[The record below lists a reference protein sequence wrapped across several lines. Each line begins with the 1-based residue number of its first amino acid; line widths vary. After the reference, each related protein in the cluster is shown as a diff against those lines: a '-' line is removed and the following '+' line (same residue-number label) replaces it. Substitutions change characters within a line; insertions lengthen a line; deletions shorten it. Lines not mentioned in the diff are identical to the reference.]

1 MKQLATGQP
10 APFGAHLRDNG
21 VNFCLYSAHA
31 EKVELCLFDETGSE
45 QHLPLPGRTG
55 NLWHGFLPDAK
66 AGQRYGYRIYGPFD
80 PKNGHR
86 FNPKKVLIDPSARAV
101 DGVLHDNARFTGG
114 TDAPDDKDS
123 AVVAPKSV
131 VVAGN
136 FDWGDDKPPAIPW
149 GETVIYEAHVR
160 GLTRQHPR
168 IPAAIRG
175 TYAGLAHPVMLEYLQ
190 HLGVT
195 AIELLPV
202 QHHADEP
209 RLQKLGLS
217 NYWGYNVLAPCAV
230 DPRYASGQG
239 GVSALNEFK
248 SAVKALHQAGI
259 EVILDVVFNHS
270 AELDIDGPF
279 ISFRGIDN
287 ASYYWLN
294 EDGSDNNMTGC
305 GNTLRLMDDEVIAWT
320 LDCLNYWVRECH
332 VDGFRFDLAT
342 VLGRTPEFSPQS
354 PLFNAIKQD
363 AVLSQVKLIAEPWD
377 IGTGGYQLGNFP
389 PPFAEWSD
397 IWRDDMRQFW
407 LHGDI
412 SLGQFAGRLAASADK
427 FNPAQ
432 REPWASV
439 NMLTAHDGFTLRDLV
454 SFNQKHNQA
463 NGEENRDGH
472 NENFSQNHGEEGLEA
487 SAHVLQQRRLS
498 QRALLATL
506 FLSQGTPMLLAGDE
520 QGNSQSGNNN
530 AYCQDN
536 PLTWLDW
543 ENADESLTAYT
554 SALIA
559 LRRKIP
565 ALTQNRWWQEGSEDV
580 QWLNQQGQPMSPG
593 DWEQG
598 PQQWLQICLSQ
609 RWLLIVNASLHEVDL
624 QLPPGNWQP
633 VAPFNSVL
641 FDEEPRRVME
651 GSQWRAAAKTL
662 CVLQDFTPQSRSL

>member
-1 MKQLATGQP
+1 MKQLAAGQP

-66 AGQRYGYRIYGPFD
+66 AGQRYGYRVCGPFD

-101 DGVLHDNARFTGG
+101 DGVLHDNVRFTGG

-136 FDWGDDKPPAIPW
+136 FDWGDDKPPAKPW

-168 IPAAIRG
+168 IPAAVRG

-342 VLGRTPEFSPQS
+342 VLGRTQEFSAQS

-407 LHGDI
+407 RSVLPQPVMLL
-412 SLGQFAGRLAASADK
+412 S
-427 FNPAQ
+427 
-432 REPWASV
+432 EPS
-439 NMLTAHDGFTLRDLV
+439 
-454 SFNQKHNQA
+454 S
-463 NGEENRDGH
+463 
-472 NENFSQNHGEEGLEA
+472 
-487 SAHVLQQRRLS
+487 LS
-498 QRALLATL
+498 Q
-506 FLSQGTPMLLAGDE
+506 
-520 QGNSQSGNNN
+520 
-530 AYCQDN
+530 
-536 PLTWLDW
+536 
-543 ENADESLTAYT
+543 
-554 SALIA
+554 
-559 LRRKIP
+559 
-565 ALTQNRWWQEGSEDV
+565 
-580 QWLNQQGQPMSPG
+580 
-593 DWEQG
+593 
-598 PQQWLQICLSQ
+598 
-609 RWLLIVNASLHEVDL
+609 
-624 QLPPGNWQP
+624 
-633 VAPFNSVL
+633 
-641 FDEEPRRVME
+641 
-651 GSQWRAAAKTL
+651 
-662 CVLQDFTPQSRSL
+662 

>member
-1 MKQLATGQP
+1 MKQLEPGQP

-45 QHLPLPGRTG
+45 QHLPLNARTG
-55 NLWHGFLPDAK
+55 NLWHGFLPGAK
-66 AGQRYGYRIYGPFD
+66 AGQRYGYRVYGPFD
-80 PKNGHR
+80 PKKGHR
-86 FNPKKVLIDPSARAV
+86 FNPKKVLIDPSARAI
-101 DGVLHDNARFTGG
+101 DGVLLDNARFTGG
-114 TDAPDDKDS
+114 VDAPDDRDS

-131 VVAGN
+131 VVAGK
-136 FDWGDDKPPAIPW
+136 FDWEEDKPPATPW
-149 GETVIYEAHVR
+149 GNTVIYEAHVR
-160 GLTRQHPR
+160 GLTRQHPH
-168 IPAAIRG
+168 IPAALRG

-209 RLQKLGLS
+209 RLQRLGLT

-230 DPRYASGQG
+230 DPRYASGLG
-239 GVSALNEFK
+239 GVSALSEFK

-270 AELDIDGPF
+270 AELAIDGPF

-287 ASYYWLN
+287 ASWYWLN

-305 GNTLRLMDDEVIAWT
+305 GNSLRLVDEEVIAWT
-320 LDCLNYWVRECH
+320 LDCLRYWVRECH

-342 VLGRTPEFSPQS
+342 LLGRTPEFTAQS
-354 PLFNAIKQD
+354 PLFEAIKQD
-363 AVLSQVKLIAEPWD
+363 PVLSQVKLIAEPWD

-389 PPFAEWSD
+389 APFAEWND
-397 IWRDDMRQFW
+397 VWRDEMRQFW

-412 SLGQFAGRLAASADK
+412 SIGKFAGRVAASADK
-427 FNPAQ
+427 FDPTQ
-432 REPWASV
+432 RAPYASI
-439 NMLTAHDGFTLRDLV
+439 NMLTAHDGFTLRDVV
-454 SFNQKHNQA
+454 SFNDKHNQA

-487 SAHVLQQRRLS
+487 SADVLQQRRLS

-520 QGNSQSGNNN
+520 HGNSQLGNNN

-536 PLTWLDW
+536 PLTWLNW
-543 ENADESLTAYT
+543 ENADESLTAYVC
-554 SALIA
+554 ALIA

-565 ALTQNRWWQEGSEDV
+565 ALTQNRWWQDDSGDV
-580 QWLNQQGQPMSPG
+580 QWLNQQGQSMSIG
-593 DWEQG
+593 DWEHG
-598 PQQWLQICLSQ
+598 PQQWLQIRLSQ
-609 RWLLIVNASLHEVDL
+609 RWLLIVNASLHDVDL
-624 QLPPGNWQP
+624 QLPLGNWQP

-662 CVLQDFTPQSRSL
+662 CVLQDVTPQSR

>member
-1 MKQLATGQP
+1 MKQLEPGQP

-21 VNFCLYSAHA
+21 VNFCLFSAHA

-45 QHLPLPGRTG
+45 QHLPLTSRTG
-55 NLWHGFLPDAK
+55 NLWHGFLPGAK

-80 PKNGHR
+80 PLHGHR
-86 FNPKKVLIDPSARAV
+86 FNPKKVLIDPSARAI
-101 DGVLHDNARFTGG
+101 DGVLLDNARFTGG
-114 TDAPDDKDS
+114 IDAPDDRDS

-136 FDWGDDKPPAIPW
+136 FDWEEDKPPATPW
-149 GETVIYEAHVR
+149 GDTVIYEAHVR

-168 IPAAIRG
+168 IPAALRG

-209 RLQKLGLS
+209 RLQRLGLT

-230 DPRYASGQG
+230 DPRYASGLG
-239 GVSALNEFK
+239 GVSALSEFK
-248 SAVKALHQAGI
+248 SAVKALHKAGI

-287 ASYYWLN
+287 ASWYWLN
-294 EDGSDNNMTGC
+294 EDGTDNNMTGC
-305 GNTLRLMDDEVIAWT
+305 GNSLRLVDDEVIAWT
-320 LDCLNYWVRECH
+320 LDCLHYWVRECH

-342 VLGRTPEFSPQS
+342 LLGRTPAFTAHS

-363 AVLSQVKLIAEPWD
+363 PVLSQVKLIAEPWD
-377 IGTGGYQLGNFP
+377 IGTGGYQLGQFP
-389 PPFAEWSD
+389 APFAEWND
-397 IWRDDMRQFW
+397 VWRDEMRQFW
-407 LHGDI
+407 LHGDVSI
-412 SLGQFAGRLAASADK
+412 GQFAGRVAASADK
-427 FNPAQ
+427 FDPAQ
-432 REPWASV
+432 REPYASI
-439 NMLTAHDGFTLRDLV
+439 NMLTAHDGFTLRDVV

-487 SAHVLQQRRLS
+487 SAEVLRQRRLS
-498 QRALLATL
+498 QRALLASL

-520 QGNSQSGNNN
+520 HGNSQSGNNN

-536 PLTWLDW
+536 ALTWLDW
-543 ENADESLTAYT
+543 ENADESLTAYVC
-554 SALIA
+554 ALIA

-565 ALTQNRWWQEGSEDV
+565 ALTQNRRWQEDGDDV
-580 QWLNQQGQPMSPG
+580 QWLNQQGQPMTPG

-598 PQQWLQICLSQ
+598 PQQWLQILLSR
-609 RWLLIVNASLHEVDL
+609 RWLLIVNASLHDVDL

-662 CVLQDFTPQSRSL
+662 CVLQDFTPQSRSQ

>member
-1 MKQLATGQP
+1 MKQPGPGLP

-45 QHLPLPGRTG
+45 QHLPLTGRTG
-55 NLWHGFLPDAK
+55 NLWHGFVPDLK
-66 AGQRYGYRIYGPFD
+66 AGQRYGYRVYGPFD
-80 PKNGHR
+80 PLKGHR
-86 FNPKKVLIDPSARAV
+86 FNPKKVLIDPSARAI
-101 DGVLHDNARFTGG
+101 DGVLLDNARFTGG
-114 TDAPDDKDS
+114 TGAPDEKDS

-136 FDWGDDKPPAIPW
+136 FDWGDDKPPAKPW

-160 GLTRQHPR
+160 GLTRQHPH

-190 HLGVT
+190 HLGIT

-209 RLQKLGLS
+209 RLQRLGLS

-230 DPRYASGQG
+230 DPRYASGLG

-287 ASYYWLN
+287 ASLYWLN
-294 EDGSDNNMTGC
+294 DDGSDNNMTGC
-305 GNTLRLMDDEVIAWT
+305 GNTMRLVDEEMIAWT
-320 LDCLNYWVRECH
+320 IDSLHYWVRECH

-342 VLGRTPEFSPQS
+342 VLGRTPEFSAQS
-354 PLFNAIKQD
+354 PLFMAIKQD
-363 AVLSQVKLIAEPWD
+363 DVLSKIKLIAEPWD

-389 PPFAEWSD
+389 APFAEWSD
-397 IWRDDMRQFW
+397 VWRDNMRQFW
-407 LHGDI
+407 LHGDLA
-412 SLGQFAGRLAASADK
+412 LGRFAGRFAGSADT
-427 FNPAQ
+427 FIPAQ
-432 REPWASV
+432 REPYASI

-454 SFNQKHNQA
+454 SFNHKHNQA

-472 NENFSQNHGEEGLEA
+472 NENFSQNHGQEGLEA
-487 SAHVLQQRRLS
+487 PDDILQQRRLS

-520 QGNSQSGNNN
+520 LGNSQSGNNN

-536 PLTWLDW
+536 PMTWLDW
-543 ENADESLTAYT
+543 ESADESLMAYA

-565 ALTQNRWWQEGSEDV
+565 ALTQNRWWQEGSDDV

-609 RWLLIVNASLHEVDL
+609 RWLVIVNASLHEVDL
-624 QLPPGNWQP
+624 HLPSGNWQP

>member
-1 MKQLATGQP
+1 LA
-10 APFGAHLRDNG
+10 
-21 VNFCLYSAHA
+21 
-31 EKVELCLFDETGSE
+31 
-45 QHLPLPGRTG
+45 
-55 NLWHGFLPDAK
+55 
-66 AGQRYGYRIYGPFD
+66 GYRVYGPFD
-80 PKNGHR
+80 PQNGHR
-86 FNPKKVLIDPSARAV
+86 FNPKKVLIDPSARAI
-101 DGVLHDNARFTGG
+101 DGVLLDNARFTGG

-131 VVAGN
+131 VVAGK
-136 FDWGDDKPPAIPW
+136 FDWEDDKPPATPW

-209 RLQKLGLS
+209 RLQRLGLS

-230 DPRYASGQG
+230 EQSYASGLG
-239 GVSALNEFK
+239 GVSALSEFK

-287 ASYYWLN
+287 ASWYWLN
-294 EDGSDNNMTGC
+294 DDGSDNNMTGC
-305 GNTLRLMDDEVIAWT
+305 GNAMRLTNDEVIAWT
-320 LDCLNYWVRECH
+320 LDCLHYWVRECH

-342 VLGRTPEFSPQS
+342 LLGRTPEFTAQS
-354 PLFNAIKQD
+354 PLFEAIKQD
-363 AVLSQVKLIAEPWD
+363 AVLSNIKLIAEPWD
-377 IGTGGYQLGNFP
+377 IGTGGYQLGKFP
-389 PPFAEWSD
+389 APFAEWSD
-397 IWRDDMRQFW
+397 IWRDEMRQFW

-412 SLGQFAGRLAASADK
+412 SIGQFAGRIAASADT

-432 REPWASV
+432 REPYASI

-472 NENFSQNHGEEGLEA
+472 NENFSQNHGEEGVEA
-487 SAHVLQQRRLS
+487 SAGVLRQRRLS
-498 QRALLATL
+498 QR
-506 FLSQGTPMLLAGDE
+506 
-520 QGNSQSGNNN
+520 
-530 AYCQDN
+530 
-536 PLTWLDW
+536 
-543 ENADESLTAYT
+543 
-554 SALIA
+554 
-559 LRRKIP
+559 
-565 ALTQNRWWQEGSEDV
+565 
-580 QWLNQQGQPMSPG
+580 GQPMSTG

-598 PQQWLQICLSQ
+598 PQQWLQICLSR
-609 RWLLIVNASLHEVDL
+609 RWLLIVNASLHEVEL
-624 QLPPGNWQP
+624 HLPPGNWQP

-641 FDEEPRRVME
+641 FDEEPRRVTE

-662 CVLQDFTPQSRSL
+662 CVLQDFTPQSR

>member
-1 MKQLATGQP
+1 MKQLAAGQP

-55 NLWHGFLPDAK
+55 DLWHGFLPDAK
-66 AGQRYGYRIYGPFD
+66 AGQRYGYRVYGPFD

-101 DGVLHDNARFTGG
+101 DGVLHDNVRFTGG

-136 FDWGDDKPPAIPW
+136 FDWGDDKPPAKPW

-168 IPAAIRG
+168 IPAAVRG

-342 VLGRTPEFSPQS
+342 VLGRTPEFSAQS

-641 FDEEPRRVME
+641 FGEEPRRVME